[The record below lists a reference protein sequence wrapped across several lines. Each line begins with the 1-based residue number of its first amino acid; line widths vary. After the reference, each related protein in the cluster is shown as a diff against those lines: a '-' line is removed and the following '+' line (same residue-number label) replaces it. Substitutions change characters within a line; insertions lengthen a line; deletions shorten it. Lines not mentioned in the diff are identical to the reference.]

1 MTWIKLFV
9 RKDCDL
15 PTFSY
20 SILTAYD
27 VVWQYTKKKEEY
39 LFAYFKNNNIHYY
52 MQDAD
57 PNEVGRRLCKK
68 YFSSPE
74 KIKKLHQE
82 GIQLL
87 RETESKH
94 RNWKRKLRTPTSKEL
109 LQAFLDFK
117 KDFLRINYDYS
128 ILPWWALEAWQHD
141 FQECVTQL
149 IQQRGLQD
157 QEEIILATLLK
168 NWKPTA
174 VEEIYQKYRQGVS
187 ISDLLQEYQ
196 FLRSW
201 VVVWFKPISKE
212 WIETVVQKPATNSKI
227 KAMPL
232 QKVIKLLHPTTEQKE
247 LLIMAP
253 YIIFFKDWRDDVR
266 RKHAYLWNFLFE
278 SLAQFFNIPYDDWGY
293 LTIEEIEKVL
303 RTGKLHRDIIEL
315 RKKEG
320 CVLTVVPGELK
331 VRVIDYPHIKP
342 YEMIAEQTD
351 QTKDGAIK
359 GLVAQRGIVQ
369 GKVSVVRHFKDVYK
383 IKEGDILVANTT
395 HPNYLMAMKK
405 AAAFITDEGGIASHA
420 AIVAREMK
428 KPCIVGTKNATQ
440 ILKDG
445 DVVEVNAMTGTVKK
459 VKP

>member
-15 PTFSY
+15 TTFSY

-39 LFAYFKNNNIHYY
+39 LFAYLKNNNIHYY
-52 MQDAD
+52 MHNANPD
-57 PNEVGRRLCKK
+57 EVGRRLYKK
-68 YFSSPE
+68 YFSSPQQ
-74 KIKKLHQE
+74 IKNLYKE
-82 GIQLL
+82 GIWLL
-87 RETESKH
+87 RQTEVKQKKWKKTLETPS
-94 RNWKRKLRTPTSKEL
+94 RKEL
-109 LQAFLDFK
+109 LRAFLDFK
-117 KDFLRINYDYS
+117 KDFLNINYNYS

-141 FQECVTQL
+141 FQKGITHL
-149 IQQRGLQD
+149 IQQRGLQR

-174 VEEIYQKYRQGVS
+174 VEEIYHKYQQGKS
-187 ISDLLQEYQ
+187 SSELLQEYQ

-212 WIETVVQKPATNSKI
+212 WIETVVQKPAANSKT
-227 KAMPL
+227 KSMPL
-232 QKVIKLLHPTTEQKE
+232 QKTIKLLNPTTEQRE
-247 LLIMAP
+247 LLSMAP

-278 SLAQFFNIPYDDWGY
+278 SLTQFFNIPYDDWGY
-293 LTIEEIEKVL
+293 LTMEEIENAL
-303 RTGKLHRDIIEL
+303 RINKLPRDLIEL

-320 CVLTVVPGELK
+320 CILTVVPGKLK
-331 VRVIDYPHIKP
+331 VRVIDYPNLAKYIR
-342 YEMIAEQTD
+342 IAEQAD
-351 QTKDGAIK
+351 HTKDESIQGI
-359 GLVAQRGIVQ
+359 VAQRGIVQ
-369 GKVSVVRHFKDVYK
+369 GRVSVVRHFRDVYK

-395 HPNYLMAMKK
+395 HPNYLMAMRK

-445 DVVEVNAMTGTVKK
+445 DTVEVDAEKGRVRKL
-459 VKP
+459 